1 VPGASPIFG
10 AVARIAYLLNQY
22 PAISH
27 SFILGEVRALRRR
40 GVEVPTYSIHRSDPR
55 HLLAPADREEHART
69 WALRPLR
76 PGRLLIAHLL
86 ALLDHPLRY
95 VSVLSRA
102 LVRSRGAPRAL
113 LWQLFY
119 FAEAVAL
126 WQQIRQARPDH
137 LHAHFAAPAA
147 DVAMIVAQL
156 GDGRRPWS
164 WSFSAHGA
172 DIDES
177 DQRLL
182 ADKVRSAA
190 AVVCVSDFGRSQLM
204 VLVEPEQWAK
214 IHVVRCG
221 VDTRAFSPGPAA
233 QAPDG
238 SPGRPEPAPDG
249 SLRLLAVGRLVAVKG
264 HVILLEAIALALA
277 QGTSVTL
284 TLVGD
289 GPLRR
294 SLTRAA
300 AQLGLEERVHFA
312 GALGQDEIALR
323 YRRADVLCLSSLRE
337 GIPVVLMEAM
347 ACALPVIATRIT
359 GIPELVEDERSGL
372 LVAPGRPEALARAI
386 VRLAGDPPLRR
397 RLAHN
402 GRLKVQAEYGL
413 ERSAAQL
420 QAIFEEISG

>member
-1 VPGASPIFG
+1 MPGALPIFG

-76 PGRLLIAHLL
+76 PSRLLIAHLR
-86 ALLDHPLRY
+86 ALRDHPLRY

-102 LVRSRGAPRAL
+102 LARSRGAPRAL

-119 FAEAVAL
+119 FAEAVPL
-126 WQQIRQARPDH
+126 WRQIRQGHPDH

-156 GDGRRPWS
+156 GDGCGPWS

-182 ADKVRSAA
+182 ADKVRSAD

-221 VDTRAFSPGPAA
+221 VDTRAFRPASPPN
-233 QAPDG
+233 G
-238 SPGRPEPAPDG
+238 SPGRREPAPDG
-249 SLRLLAVGRLVAVKG
+249 PLRLLAVGRLVAVKG
-264 HVILLEAIALALA
+264 HVILLEASALARA
-277 QGTSVTL
+277 QGTPLTL

-294 SLTRAA
+294 SLARVA
-300 AQLGLEERVHFA
+300 AQLGLEEQVHFA
-312 GALGQDEIALR
+312 GALGQHEIALC
-323 YRRADVLCLSSLRE
+323 YHRADVLCLPSLRE

-402 GRLKVQAEYGL
+402 GRLKVQEEYEL
-413 ERSAAQL
+413 ARSAAQL
-420 QAIFEEISG
+420 QAIFEKVSG